1 MTLVLIVIMASTI
14 LLSICINILMIE
26 PYYVFKEKKNITHVY
41 DSINHL
47 FNTKG
52 ARNNTYKISKIVREY
67 NYRMIIVDNANG
79 QVIYSSEG
87 KQGLMYNDMISTL
100 EDMGKIKKQI
110 NEEGYAVV
118 SGSDKESTG
127 TSINLLG
134 YFDNGYA
141 VVINTP
147 MESIQTSAV
156 LSGRFTAYVGAL
168 LIVAGGIAMYIYSK
182 QFTRPIEEMAAAAN
196 RMSKRAFDAKVMDGG

>member
-1 MTLVLIVIMASTI
+1 M
-14 LLSICINILMIE
+14 
-26 PYYVFKEKKNITHVY
+26 
-41 DSINHL
+41 
-47 FNTKG
+47 
-52 ARNNTYKISKIVREY
+52 
-67 NYRMIIVDNANG
+67 
-79 QVIYSSEG
+79 
-87 KQGLMYNDMISTL
+87 
-100 EDMGKIKKQI
+100 
-110 NEEGYAVV
+110 

-168 LIVAGGIAMYIYSK
+168 LIVARG
-182 QFTRPIEEMAAAAN
+182 N
-196 RMSKRAFDAKVMDGG
+196 RHVYLQQAVYKAH